1 MIGYLGYEGSYTFYA
16 ASSFLKVEELIS
28 FSNIGRLFYALEHN
42 EVSEIILPYENMKE
56 GTSFDVLGRVRKGHY
71 HIIKE
76 LVHEIVLSVVSKE
89 AISSNIEQIY
99 ATTHS
104 VNECYNNLKSEFGK
118 YQRFEVKTDKI
129 ALEKLNEES
138 SFIRGAVLSNFH
150 ELGSYNVVLSDIR
163 DTKENTHKY
172 VLISKNLN
180 VNGLHNRTLLA
191 CSPKFS
197 HPGSLYDIIHEFVIR
212 GINITKI
219 LSSPQKTSTDDT
231 IVYIEIKGNI
241 EDKII
246 AESLN
251 IVKFKSRFISIT
263 IVYKKRENQIDFLFI
278 FGIYRNHNLELLLFH
293 LF

>member
-16 ASSFLKVEELIS
+16 ASSFVKIEELIS
-28 FSNIGRLFYALEHN
+28 YSNIGRLFYALEHN
-42 EVSEIILPYENMKE
+42 EVTEIIAPYENMKE

-76 LVHEIVLSVVSKE
+76 IVHEIELHVVSKE
-89 AISSNIEQIY
+89 PVTKNIEQIY

-104 VNECYNNLKSEFGK
+104 INECYNNLKSEFGK

-138 SFIRGAVLSNFH
+138 SIKRGAVLSNFH
-150 ELGSYNVVLSDIR
+150 ELGSYNVVLNDIR

-172 VLISKNLN
+172 AVISKNLN
-180 VNGLHNRTLLA
+180 VNGLHNRTLIA
-191 CSPKFS
+191 CSPKFNRT
-197 HPGSLYDIIHEFVIR
+197 GSLYDIIHEFVIR

-231 IVYIEIKGNI
+231 IVYIEVEGNL

-246 AESLN
+246 AESLS
-251 IVKFKSRFISIT
+251 IVKFKSRFISI
-263 IVYKKRENQIDFLFI
+263 IGSYYS
-278 FGIYRNHNLELLLFH
+278 G
-293 LF
+293 